1 MNFLRVNLERLTCQ
15 FEENKDYQGLA
26 GRALTSRLIF
36 NEVPGNAHPLGKENK
51 LIIAPGYLT
60 GTAAPCTGRFSV
72 GGKSPLTR
80 GIKESNSGGVAG
92 QKLARMGIDALV
104 IEGMPEKK
112 DALYVLHV
120 AKSGPRL
127 LKADELRGL
136 GNNDTVARLTKTY
149 GSKAG
154 YMTIGQAGE
163 MRLLTANLATTDPE
177 NRPTRGARRGGL
189 GAVMGSKGLKAI
201 VVDDEGCGEIRIK
214 EKEQFAKYVKDA
226 VKAIMANPL
235 TGEAL
240 KAAGTSVMTA
250 LVNSVGAL
258 PTKNF
263 RFGTFEGA
271 EKLSG
276 ETLLDMTLK
285 RGEKGKENKRCSNGC
300 PIACSR
306 WWLDERGERVGKRPE
321 YEVIW
326 SHGPNLLIDDP
337 DAIVEMNELETD
349 FGIDGMDTG
358 MALAM
363 LMEAGTVAWGDA
375 KGCIEVIK
383 EVSTGTPLGRIIGSG
398 AEMTGRVFGVNRI
411 SCSKGQCLS
420 GYDPRISKGMGVTY
434 ATSPMGSDN
443 TSGFCFAQNCLSGEV
458 PGDRPEGQAE
468 LSFNAQVETAAFDSV
483 GLCGLVGFHVSE
495 EFPNYIVGMT
505 NLRAG
510 TSFENLEELL
520 QIGKDTLRTEFEFNR
535 RSGISVSANRLP
547 HFLCEEGVGEK
558 KTKFDVPNVDLDGI
572 WEALSSGD

>member
-15 FEENKDYQGLA
+15 FEENKEYQGLA

-36 NEVPGNAHPLGKENK
+36 NEVPANAHPLGKENK

-80 GIKESNSGGVAG
+80 GIKESNSGGVGG
-92 QKLARMGIDALV
+92 QKLARMGVDALV
-104 IEGMPEKK
+104 IEGMPQKK
-112 DALYVLHV
+112 DALYILHI
-120 AKSGPRL
+120 AKGGPQL
-127 LKADELRGL
+127 LKAEELRGL

-163 MRLLTANLATTDPE
+163 MRVLTANIATTDPE

-189 GAVMGSKGLKAI
+189 GAVMGSKGLKAV
-201 VVDDEGCGEIRIK
+201 VVDDEGCDEISIK
-214 EKEQFAKYVKDA
+214 AKEEFANHVKDA
-226 VKAIMANPL
+226 VKAIMGNPL
-235 TGEAL
+235 TGEGL
-240 KAAGTSVMTA
+240 KAMGTSVMTA

-263 RFGTFEGA
+263 RAGTFESA

-276 ETLLDMTLK
+276 ERLLDITVR

-306 WWLDERGERVGKRPE
+306 WWLNEKGERVGKRPE

-337 DAIVEMNELETD
+337 DAIVEMNELEAD
-349 FGIDGMDTG
+349 FGIDGMDSG

-363 LMEAGTVAWGDA
+363 LMEAGIVTWGDA
-375 KGCIEVIK
+375 KRCIEIVK
-383 EVSTGTPLGRIIGSG
+383 EVGAKTPLGRIIGCG
-398 AEMTGRVFGVNRI
+398 AEMTGRVFGVKRI
-411 SCSKGQCLS
+411 SSSKGQCLS
-420 GYDPRISKGMGVTY
+420 GYDPRMSKGMGVTY

-443 TSGFCFAQNCLSGEV
+443 TAGFCFAQNCLSGEV
-458 PGDRPEGQAE
+458 PGDRPNGQAQ
-468 LSFNAQVETAAFDSV
+468 LSFGAQVETAAFDSV

-495 EFPNYIVGMT
+495 AFPDYIVGMT

-510 TSFENLEELL
+510 TSFGNLEELL
-520 QIGKDTLRTEFEFNR
+520 KVGRDTLRAEFEFNR
-535 RSGISVSANRLP
+535 RCGISVSANRLP
-547 HFLCEEGVGEK
+547 HFLYEEGIGEK
-558 KTKFDVPNVDLDGI
+558 KVKFDVPDADLDGI